1 MNVFNVIEY
10 TCYNGQN
17 GNFYVILYYNTYK
30 SRYSKKNTYSPLRGK
45 KKSFMDT
52 NVLCETSPGII
63 FVPFIKVAILARR
76 LQAFHFS
83 TTLDVFSQSLNSPI
97 RDQFQPLPLQ
107 FKVLLIL
114 MKKCS

>member
-1 MNVFNVIEY
+1 MVKMVTFM
-10 TCYNGQN
+10 
-17 GNFYVILYYNTYK
+17 LYCTTIPTRVGIQK
-30 SRYSKKNTYSPLRGK
+30 RIPTLPLGE

-52 NVLCETSPGII
+52 NVLCKTSPGII

-97 RDQFQPLPLQ
+97 RDQFQPSPLQ
-107 FKVLLIL
+107 QEVLLIL